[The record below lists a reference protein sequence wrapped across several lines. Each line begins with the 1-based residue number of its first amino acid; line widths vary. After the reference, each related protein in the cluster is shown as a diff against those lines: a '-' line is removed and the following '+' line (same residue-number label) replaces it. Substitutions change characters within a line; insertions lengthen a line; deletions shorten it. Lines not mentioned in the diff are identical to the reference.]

1 MRGEAVGGGRAE
13 AENPKPLSELGSA
26 EALVWQRGG
35 LVLEYCGKTRG
46 YCCVVRFRISGC
58 EVGGQ
63 KLDFF
68 HRAT

>member
-35 LVLEYCGKTRG
+35 LVLE
-46 YCCVVRFRISGC
+46 
-58 EVGGQ
+58 
-63 KLDFF
+63 
-68 HRAT
+68 